1 MNFPF
6 LGPDRSYFMG
16 STKSEVG
23 KKGEELALR
32 HLKKLGYRIVELNY
46 RCPLGEVD
54 IVAREGDTLVFVE
67 VKTRRD
73 RSYGLP
79 RDAVGFQKRFQL
91 SKVAQ
96 YFLKVK
102 RAEHMSAR
110 FDVMEV
116 KIEKDGPRIELLKN
130 AFELTRP

>member
-1 MNFPF
+1 
-6 LGPDRSYFMG
+6 MG
-16 STKSEVG
+16 FTRSEVG
-23 KKGEELALR
+23 RKGEQLALSY
-32 HLKKLGYRIVELNY
+32 LKKCGYRIVDLNY

-54 IVAREGDTLVFVE
+54 IVARDGDTIVFVE

-73 RSYGLP
+73 SSFGHP
-79 RDAVGFQKRFQL
+79 REAVGFRKRSQL

-102 RAEHMSAR
+102 RAEHLSAR

-116 KIEKDGPRIELLKN
+116 KIDQDGPRIELFKN

>member
-1 MNFPF
+1 
-6 LGPDRSYFMG
+6 MG
-16 STKSEVG
+16 STRSEVG
-23 KKGEELALR
+23 RKGERLALS
-32 HLKKLGYRIVELNY
+32 HLKRLGYRIVELNY